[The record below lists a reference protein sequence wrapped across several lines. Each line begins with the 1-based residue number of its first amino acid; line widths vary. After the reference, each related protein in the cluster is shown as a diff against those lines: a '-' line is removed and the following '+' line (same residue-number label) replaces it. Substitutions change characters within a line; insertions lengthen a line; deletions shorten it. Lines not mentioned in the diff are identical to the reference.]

1 VDEQSFTLRTRERFN
16 LGLGGRLLGV
26 RRPGAALVARGA
38 RWSLRKSGAKAGV
51 SLECG
56 GLAPLWSRAKR
67 VGVYVKAAPGR
78 RTPRRRPDGNF
89 VMKIISVNVGLP
101 RLVLRNGEPVST
113 GIFKE
118 PVAGRVTLRTLN
130 LDGDRQSDLSV
141 HGGPYKAVYLYP
153 SEHYEFWKR
162 ELPEMELPWGMF
174 GENFTS
180 EGIFEADTNVGD
192 RFRIGSAEVMVTQ
205 PRMPCYKLGIRFG
218 RADIIKRFLVSERT
232 GFYFSVLKEGE
243 VGAGDELELIEKN
256 ASGVSIVD
264 VTRLYS
270 SEKGNVDLLRRAIA
284 TEALPDSW
292 REYFEKR
299 INSLDQQGDDE
310 DE

>member
-1 VDEQSFTLRTRERFN
+1 
-16 LGLGGRLLGV
+16 
-26 RRPGAALVARGA
+26 
-38 RWSLRKSGAKAGV
+38 
-51 SLECG
+51 
-56 GLAPLWSRAKR
+56 
-67 VGVYVKAAPGR
+67 
-78 RTPRRRPDGNF
+78 
-89 VMKIISVNVGLP
+89 MKIISVNVGLP

-118 PVAGRVTLRTLN
+118 PVDGRVTVRTLN

-153 SEHYEFWKR
+153 SEHYEFWKQ
-162 ELPEMELPWGMF
+162 ELPDMTLPWGMF
-174 GENFTS
+174 GENLTTT
-180 EGIFEADTNVGD
+180 GLFETEVHIGD
-192 RFRIGSAEVMVTQ
+192 RFRVGTAELMVTQ

-218 RADIIKRFLVSERT
+218 RADIIKRFLASERT

-243 VGAGDELELIEKN
+243 LGAGDEVKLLERN
-256 ASGVSIVD
+256 ASGVRVVD

-270 SEKGNVDLLRRAIA
+270 SERENVDLMRRAIA

-292 REYFEKR
+292 RNYFMKR
-299 INSLDQQGDDE
+299 IRNLEQQEGE